1 MSLSHDTDV
10 HRNYDESLSHLFLR
24 NVRLLITDVS
34 LLANSIMEDSCIDY
48 FLVLSYVIFL
58 PQFR

>member
-1 MSLSHDTDV
+1 MSLSHDKNI
-10 HRNYDESLSHLFLR
+10 HRNYDDSLSHLCLR
-24 NVRLLITDVS
+24 NVSLLNADVS
-34 LLANSIMEDSCIDY
+34 LLANCIMEDCCIDY